1 MIRLKLGERTLEY
14 DEKRPLSAGDLVA
27 IREMG
32 ADPERWVGM
41 VERLGVNASERLRTA
56 QYMELAEALIQ
67 VGYLAAVRVDHD
79 VRWRE
84 FIWSLPIADAD
95 KWGIEVV
102 TDEPKAVP
110 TAKSKAKSAKPSVS
124 ATARRT

>member
-1 MIRLKLGERTLEY
+1 MIRLKLGDRTLEY

-32 ADPERWVGM
+32 ADPDRWVGM
-41 VERLGVNASERLRTA
+41 VGWLSENAAERLRTA

-67 VGYLAAVRVDHD
+67 VGYLAAVRVDHEL
-79 VRWRE
+79 RWRE

-95 KWGIEVV
+95 KWDVEVV
-102 TDEPKAVP
+102 NDAEVPQAAVKP
-110 TAKSKAKSAKPSVS
+110 GKRSRKPATPAAK
-124 ATARRT
+124 

>member
-1 MIRLKLGERTLEY
+1 MIRLKLGERTLDY

-32 ADPERWVGM
+32 ADPDRWAGM
-41 VERLGVNASERLRTA
+41 VDWLGVNAADRLRTA

-67 VGYLAAVRVDHD
+67 VGYLAAVRADHD
-79 VRWRE
+79 LRWRE

-95 KWGIEVV
+95 KWDVQVV
-102 TDEPKAVP
+102 PDQPPAAVAKQGGKRTRKAAIP
-110 TAKSKAKSAKPSVS
+110 TAL
-124 ATARRT
+124 

>member
-32 ADPERWVGM
+32 ADPERWIGM
-41 VERLGVNASERLRTA
+41 VERLGENAATRLRTA

-67 VGYLAAVRVDHD
+67 VGYLAAVRADHD

-84 FIWSLPIADAD
+84 FIWTLPIADANQWTVEAV
-95 KWGIEVV
+95 K
-102 TDEPKAVP
+102 DEPAPGVTPKI
-110 TAKSKAKSAKPSVS
+110 TSAPLSTS
-124 ATARRT
+124 AL

>member
-32 ADPERWVGM
+32 ADPDRWAGM
-41 VERLGVNASERLRTA
+41 VDWLSENAAARLRTS

-67 VGYLAAVRVDHD
+67 VGYLAAVRVDHEL
-79 VRWRE
+79 RWRE

-95 KWGIEVV
+95 KWDVEVV
-102 TDEPKAVP
+102 GEVAEVSPV
-110 TAKSKAKSAKPSVS
+110 SKPSKRARKT
-124 ATARRT
+124 ATT

>member
-1 MIRLKLGERTLEY
+1 MIRLKLGAHTLEY

-41 VERLGVNASERLRTA
+41 VGWLSENAADRLRTS

-67 VGYLAAVRVDHD
+67 VGYLAAVRADHD
-79 VRWRE
+79 LRWRE

-95 KWGIEVV
+95 QWDVEVV
-102 TDEPKAVP
+102 NEVEVSQAVKPGKRSRKSASP
-110 TAKSKAKSAKPSVS
+110 TAP
-124 ATARRT
+124 

>member
-1 MIRLKLGERTLEY
+1 MIRLKLGDRTLEY

-32 ADPERWVGM
+32 ADPDRWAGM
-41 VERLGVNASERLRTA
+41 VGWLSENAADRLRTA

-79 VRWRE
+79 LRWRE
-84 FIWSLPIADAD
+84 FIWALPIADAD
-95 KWGIEVV
+95 KWDVEVV
-102 TDEPKAVP
+102 GGGTPASPAVKG
-110 TAKSKAKSAKPSVS
+110 AKRPRKSASPV
-124 ATARRT
+124 AP

>member
-32 ADPERWVGM
+32 ADPDRWVGM
-41 VERLGVNASERLRTA
+41 VEWLGDNAAQLRTA

-67 VGYLAAVRVDHD
+67 VGYLAAVRADHEL
-79 VRWRE
+79 RWRE

-95 KWGIEVV
+95 KWDVEVV
-102 TDEPKAVP
+102 KEQSAAAPASKVKPKP
-110 TAKSKAKSAKPSVS
+110 AKRASSGA
-124 ATARRT
+124 ARRP